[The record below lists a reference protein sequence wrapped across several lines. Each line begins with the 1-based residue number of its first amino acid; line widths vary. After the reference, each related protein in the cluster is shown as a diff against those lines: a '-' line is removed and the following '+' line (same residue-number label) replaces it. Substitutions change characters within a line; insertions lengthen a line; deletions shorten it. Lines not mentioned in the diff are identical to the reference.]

1 MRTKT
6 SLFRNFSS
14 QYDYDVFVIIESWLN
29 NDFYNEEFFD
39 ANLYTVYRKDRDFL
53 YTGHTKGG
61 GVLIA
66 VKKCINSYTV
76 ALNDVN
82 PLYDQLNVCVKT
94 LKGCLYIGASY
105 IPPKSCDELYFGH
118 IQNFFA
124 LC

>member
-53 YTGHTKGG
+53 STGHTKGG

-66 VKKCINSYTV
+66 VKMYINSYAF
-76 ALNDVN
+76 ALNDV
-82 PLYDQLNVCVKT
+82 
-94 LKGCLYIGASY
+94 I
-105 IPPKSCDELYFGH
+105 
-118 IQNFFA
+118 
-124 LC
+124 